1 MRGGAPA
8 RQAGVSL
15 CDSAFNAEL
24 AAGSISST
32 SLDRYACIA
41 LAGVAAEYCSFGM
54 AEGGLQDV
62 RQLDSL
68 LTALAF
74 SQKRADSTV
83 RYAALST
90 VLMLRRHSDSHL
102 RLARAMEDG
111 LSVAACIAA
120 VEEGA
125 VGELADSPLL

>member
-1 MRGGAPA
+1 
-8 RQAGVSL
+8 
-15 CDSAFNAEL
+15 
-24 AAGSISST
+24 
-32 SLDRYACIA
+32 
-41 LAGVAAEYCSFGM
+41 M